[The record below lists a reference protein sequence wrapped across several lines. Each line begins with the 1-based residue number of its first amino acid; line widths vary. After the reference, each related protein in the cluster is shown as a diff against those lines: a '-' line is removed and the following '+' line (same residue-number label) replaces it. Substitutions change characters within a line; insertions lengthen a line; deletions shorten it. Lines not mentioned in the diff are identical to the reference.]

1 MFTLCQA
8 LYSVLG
14 MLDPTCFIAVCIHVV
29 CMCLCVC
36 VRVLSHE
43 DGNEGQRL
51 SSGCLLYSGFSA
63 LGSLVELGAFHFR

>member
-1 MFTLCQA
+1 MSLSCFAISMFSGLIK
-8 LYSVLG
+8 
-14 MLDPTCFIAVCIHVV
+14 FIAVCIHVV

-51 SSGCLLYSGFSA
+51 SSGCLLYGDFSA